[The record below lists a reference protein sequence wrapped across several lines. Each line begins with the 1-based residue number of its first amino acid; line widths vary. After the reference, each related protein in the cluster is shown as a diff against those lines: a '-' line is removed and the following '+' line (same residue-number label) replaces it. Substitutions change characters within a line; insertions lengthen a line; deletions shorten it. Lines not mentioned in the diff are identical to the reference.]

1 MPEINY
7 KIPLAPVGDRV
18 IVKPDPAEEVT
29 KAGIIIPDNAKEK
42 AQTGVILACGEGRGI
57 DNEILQLLNQIK
69 KGIRR
74 SLTVNEL
81 TEKDLAWL
89 EENLPL
95 NGKTVIK
102 YEPGMKIMYGRYS
115 GSEIEY
121 KGVKYLI
128 MRTSDIAAII
138 EDES

>member
-18 IVKPDPAEEVT
+18 IVKPDPAEEIT

-42 AQTGVILACGEGRGI
+42 AQTGVILACGDGRGI

-69 KGIRR
+69 KGVRR
-74 SLTVNEL
+74 SLSVNEFI

-102 YEPGMKIMYGRYS
+102 YEPGMRIMYGRYA
-115 GSEIEY
+115 GNEIEY
-121 KGVKYLI
+121 KDQKFLI

-138 EDES
+138 EEE

>member
-1 MPEINY
+1 MSEINY
-7 KIPLAPVGDRV
+7 NCPLQPVGDRV
-18 IVKPDPAEEVT
+18 IVHPDASEEIT
-29 KAGIIIPDNAKEK
+29 KGGIIVPDNAREK
-42 AQTGVILACGEGRGI
+42 PQTGTIVKIGEGRGI

-69 KGIRR
+69 KGVRR
-74 SLTVNEL
+74 SLSIRVM

-89 EENLPL
+89 DENMPL

-115 GSEIEY
+115 GNEIEY
-121 KGVKYLI
+121 KGVKYLV

-138 EDES
+138 EE